1 MPEPAPR
8 FSAIVLAGKRDGRLD
23 PLAAAAG
30 VSHKCLVPVAGPPMI
45 QHVLAALE
53 AAPGIG
59 RIVVSI
65 DDPDVIAGIVAR
77 LGTGR
82 IAVERSAPNLVDSV
96 LGAAAAATPPFL
108 VTTADNVNLT
118 PASIAEI
125 LGMSQ
130 GADAA
135 VAFAQRENVLTAH
148 PDGQRRF
155 YRFRDGEYSNCNTY
169 ILGSREALKAAEV
182 FRGGGQFA
190 KFPLRIL
197 KAFGLLNLIRFRY
210 GLATLGGAFAGFGK
224 RFGMEIRPVLVSD
237 GALAIDVDNERTLH
251 VAETLLS
258 ERNAEASAL
267 RETAQEVRLDGAA
280 HALGDA
286 SLA

>member
-1 MPEPAPR
+1 MTSG

-23 PLAAAAG
+23 PLAANAG
-30 VSHKCLVPVAGPPMI
+30 VSHKCLVPVAGKPMLL
-45 QHVLAALE
+45 HVLEALDAAQ
-53 AAPGIG
+53 GIG

-65 DDPDVIAGIVAR
+65 DTPEIIAPLIR
-77 LGTGR
+77 QLGSGR
-82 IAVERSAPNLVDSV
+82 ISVEPSAPNLVDSV
-96 LGAAAAATPPFL
+96 FGAANASTPPFL

-125 LGMSQ
+125 LTASA

-135 VAFAQRENVLTAH
+135 VAFARRERVIAAH

-155 YRFRDGEYSNCNTY
+155 YRFRGGEYSNCNTY
-169 ILGSREALKAAEV
+169 VLGSREALKAAEV

-190 KFPLRIL
+190 KFPMRIV

-210 GLATLGGAFAGFGK
+210 GLATLDGAFRGFSR
-224 RFGMEIRPVLVSD
+224 RFGLTIRPVLVSD

-251 VAETLLS
+251 VAETILG
-258 ERNAEASAL
+258 ERGSAL
-267 RETAQEVRLDGAA
+267 GEPPQEMRLDRTA
-280 HALGDA
+280 HRLGNAL
-286 SLA
+286 LA

>member
-1 MPEPAPR
+1 MISG

-23 PLAAAAG
+23 PLAANAG
-30 VSHKCLVPVAGPPMI
+30 VSHKCLVPVAGKPMLL
-45 QHVLAALE
+45 HVLEALDAAQ
-53 AAPGIG
+53 GIG
-59 RIVVSI
+59 CIVVSI
-65 DDPDVIAGIVAR
+65 DTPEIIAPLIR
-77 LGTGR
+77 QLGSGR
-82 IAVERSAPNLVDSV
+82 ISVEPSAPNLVDSV
-96 LGAAAAATPPFL
+96 FGAANASTPPFL

-125 LGMSQ
+125 LTASA

-135 VAFAQRENVLTAH
+135 VAFARRERVIAAH

-169 ILGSREALKAAEV
+169 VLGSREALKAAEA

-190 KFPLRIL
+190 KFPMRIV

-210 GLATLGGAFAGFGK
+210 GLATLDGAFRGFSR
-224 RFGMEIRPVLVSD
+224 RFGLTIRPVLVSD

-251 VAETLLS
+251 VAETILG
-258 ERNAEASAL
+258 ERGSAL
-267 RETAQEVRLDGAA
+267 GEPSQEMRLDRAA
-280 HALGDA
+280 HSLGDA
-286 SLA
+286 LLA

>member
-1 MPEPAPR
+1 MTSG

-23 PLAAAAG
+23 PLAANAG
-30 VSHKCLVPVAGPPMI
+30 VSHKCLVPVAGRPMLL
-45 QHVLAALE
+45 HVLEALDAAQ
-53 AAPGIG
+53 GIG

-65 DDPDVIAGIVAR
+65 DTPEIIAPLIR
-77 LGTGR
+77 QLGSGR

-96 LGAAAAATPPFL
+96 FGAANASTPPFL

-125 LGMSQ
+125 LTASA

-135 VAFAQRENVLTAH
+135 VAFARRERVIAAH

-155 YRFRDGEYSNCNTY
+155 YRFRGGEYSNCNTY
-169 ILGSREALKAAEV
+169 VLGSREALKAAEV

-190 KFPLRIL
+190 KFPMRIV
-197 KAFGLLNLIRFRY
+197 KAFGLVNLIRFRY
-210 GLATLGGAFAGFGK
+210 GLATLDGAFRGFSR
-224 RFGMEIRPVLVSD
+224 RFGLTIRPVLVSD

-251 VAETLLS
+251 VAETILG
-258 ERNAEASAL
+258 ERGSAL
-267 RETAQEVRLDGAA
+267 GEPPQEMRLDRAA
-280 HALGDA
+280 HSLGDA
-286 SLA
+286 LLA

>member
-1 MPEPAPR
+1 MTSG

-23 PLAAAAG
+23 PLAANAG
-30 VSHKCLVPVAGPPMI
+30 VSHKCLVPVAGKPMLL
-45 QHVLAALE
+45 HVLEALD
-53 AAPGIG
+53 AAPRIA

-65 DDPDVIAGIVAR
+65 DTPDVIAPLIR
-77 LGTGR
+77 QLGSGR
-82 IAVERSAPNLVDSV
+82 ISVEPSAPNLVDSV
-96 LGAAAAATPPFL
+96 FGAANASAPPFL

-125 LGMSQ
+125 LTASQ

-135 VAFAQRENVLTAH
+135 VAFARRERVIAAH

-155 YRFRDGEYSNCNTY
+155 YRFRGGEYSNCNTY
-169 ILGSREALKAAEV
+169 VLGSREALKAAEV

-190 KFPLRIL
+190 KFPMRIV

-210 GLATLGGAFAGFGK
+210 GLVTLDGAFRGFSR
-224 RFGMEIRPVLVSD
+224 RFGLTIRPVLVSD

-251 VAETLLS
+251 VAETILG
-258 ERNAEASAL
+258 ERGSAL
-267 RETAQEVRLDGAA
+267 GEPPQEMRLDRAA
-280 HALGDA
+280 HRLGDPL
-286 SLA
+286 LA

>member
-1 MPEPAPR
+1 MTSG

-23 PLAAAAG
+23 PLAANAG
-30 VSHKCLVPVAGPPMI
+30 VSHKCLVPVAGKPMLL
-45 QHVLAALE
+45 HVLEALD
-53 AAPGIG
+53 ATQGIG
-59 RIVVSI
+59 RIIVSI
-65 DDPDVIAGIVAR
+65 DTPEIIAPLIR
-77 LGTGR
+77 QLGSGR

-96 LGAAAAATPPFL
+96 FGAANVSTPPFL

-125 LGMSQ
+125 LTASQ

-135 VAFAQRENVLTAH
+135 VAFARRERVIAAH

-155 YRFRDGEYSNCNTY
+155 YRFRGGEYSNCNTY
-169 ILGSREALKAAEV
+169 VLGSREALKAAEV

-190 KFPLRIL
+190 KFPMRIV

-210 GLATLGGAFAGFGK
+210 GLATLDGAFRGFSR
-224 RFGMEIRPVLVSD
+224 RFGLTIRPVLVSD

-251 VAETLLS
+251 VAETILG
-258 ERNAEASAL
+258 ERGSAL
-267 RETAQEVRLDGAA
+267 GEPPQEVRLDRAA
-280 HALGDA
+280 HRLGDA
-286 SLA
+286 LLA